1 MGADDGRDDLPD
13 IATTVRKIIADQL
26 KVDLEEVKDDA
37 LFVENL
43 GADSLD
49 TLELI
54 MDLEDE
60 FEITITDEEAEK
72 ISTVGEAIASIERV
86 ANRHQDL

>member
-1 MGADDGRDDLPD
+1 MSVDNGGDDLPD

-37 LFVENL
+37 LFVEDL

-60 FEITITDEEAEK
+60 FKIEIPDEEAEK

-86 ANRHQDL
+86 ASRQQDL